1 MLNKHNLYPII
12 YEWKNIYDKFW
23 EFNLILFVS
32 NLCQILAKSSKEV
45 VQSSYDVYHV
55 LAQSSKNVVQSSYD
69 MCHVSAKGSKEVPQS
84 SYSVCHVSA
93 QSS

>member
-23 EFNLILFVS
+23 ESNLILFVS

-45 VQSSYDVYHV
+45 VQSSDH
-55 LAQSSKNVVQSSYD
+55 
-69 MCHVSAKGSKEVPQS
+69 
-84 SYSVCHVSA
+84 VCHVSV
-93 QSS
+93 